1 MASQLTYPGVYV
13 QEIPSGV
20 RTLTGVA
27 TSVAAFVGR
36 AARGPVNT
44 PVVINNFGDYE
55 RAYGGLWRDSTMS
68 FAVRDFFING
78 GGQAVI
84 VRLFAPTFDSEAE
97 RQAAFD
103 AAETEAQTAADA
115 IVAAAQAAVDAPVAD
130 PADVAQ
136 AAQDAVAAAGAAGDA
151 ALSAATAVADAAS
164 ASVEGAAALTDVRD
178 AAVAA
183 VADAVLA
190 AANAAGP
197 VTRARIQLAGGLE
210 LEAANEGSWGNA
222 LRARVDHDVTG
233 GAADLFNLFVRD
245 DATGQTEVFRNLSVE
260 ADSPRLVSLVLANQS
275 TLVRSFGPLP
285 VTRPTASPVVAVG
298 GDPFADA
305 NSTIVT
311 TMASDG
317 VVLTGTQYLGSQVDK
332 EGIYALED
340 ADIFN
345 LLCIPP
351 YAAGTDVESSVWT
364 AAATYCE
371 AHRAILLVDA
381 PSSWGT
387 VAQAVSGMASGVGT
401 VSQNAAI
408 YFPHLLQPNILS
420 DNQVETFAPCGAVA
434 GAIAATD
441 TRVGV
446 WKAPAGLAATLRGVS
461 AMSVSLTNDENGQLN
476 PLGVNCLRSLPPAG
490 RVIWGARTLRGDD
503 RLASE
508 WKYLPVRRTAL
519 FIEES
524 LYRGLQWVV
533 FEPNDEPLWA
543 QIRLS
548 VGSFLNGMFRKGAF
562 QGNSADDA
570 YFVKCDNET
579 TTQAD
584 IDRGIVNISVGFA
597 PLKPAEF
604 VVIQL
609 QQIAGETAG

>member
-1 MASQLTYPGVYV
+1 MALQVSYPGVYV

-20 RTLTGVA
+20 RTLTGVP
-27 TSVAAFVGR
+27 TSVAAFIGR
-36 AARGPVNT
+36 TARGPVNV
-44 PVVINNFGDYE
+44 PVVINSFGDFE
-55 RAYGGLWRDSTMS
+55 RTFGGLWVDSTVS
-68 FAVRDFFING
+68 FAVRDFFLNG
-78 GGQAVI
+78 GGQAVM
-84 VRLFAPTFDSEAE
+84 VRLFAPTFADEAA

-103 AAETEAQTAADA
+103 AAETEAQNAADA
-115 IVAAAQAAVDAPVAD
+115 IVTAAQGAVDLPVAT

-151 ALSAATAVADAAS
+151 AMAAATAVAAA
-164 ASVEGAAALTDVRD
+164 ATGSVATAVALTDVRD
-178 AAVAA
+178 AAQAA
-183 VADAVLA
+183 VAGAVLG
-190 AANAAGP
+190 AANAAAP
-197 VTRARIQLAGGLE
+197 VTRARIALAGGLE
-210 LEAANEGSWGNA
+210 LEAANEGAWGNN
-222 LRARVDHDVTG
+222 LRARVDHDVPG
-233 GAADLFNLFVRD
+233 GAGDLFNLSLRD
-245 DATGQTEVFRNLSVE
+245 DATGQVEVFRNLSVE
-260 ADSPRLVSLVLANQS
+260 ATHARRVDLVLANQS
-275 TLVRSFGPLP
+275 TLGRGFGPLP
-285 VTRPTASPVVAVG
+285 GTRPAANAVVPPG

-305 NSTIVT
+305 NSTTVT
-311 TMASDG
+311 TTASDG
-317 VVLTGTQYLGSQVDK
+317 VVLSGSDYTGSLADK

-351 YAAGTDVESSVWT
+351 YAPGTDVESVVWT
-364 AAATYCE
+364 EAAAYCE
-371 AHRAILLVDA
+371 AQRAILIVDA
-381 PSSWGT
+381 PTSWGT
-387 VAQAVSGMASGVGT
+387 VAQAISGLAAGLGT
-401 VSQNAAI
+401 NSRNAAL
-408 YFPHLLQPNILS
+408 YFPRVLQPNSLR
-420 DNQVETFAPCGAVA
+420 DNQIEAFAPCGAVA

-446 WKAPAGLAATLRGVS
+446 WKAPAGQSALLRGAS
-461 AMSVSLTNDENGQLN
+461 GLSVPLTDAQNGQLN
-476 PLGVNCLRSLPPAG
+476 PLGINCLRAMPAAG
-490 RVIWGARTLRGDD
+490 RVIWGARTMQGDD

-548 VGSFLNGMFRKGAF
+548 VGSFMNGLFRKGAF
-562 QGNSADDA
+562 QGISADQA
-570 YFVKCDNET
+570 YFVKCDSET

-604 VVIQL
+604 VIIQL